1 MLGQDTCRNRGSTKV
16 GNHSM
21 ASRRQS
27 AASIGGPPGAIP
39 AATAGAVYLR
49 RVLRSTPRLVAS
61 SFCDRP
67 AYQWVKISITSITS
81 KLLLANVHTPS
92 LAAGH
97 RGRSFWSS
105 TGQTRDRHARRPHG
119 ELRDR
124 RVGNYVIADPSNLG
138 NFMIADNRRP
148 PGRGGGP
155 PGPRALGGRPGD
167 RQGRQE
173 RGRDAGR
180 AHLPVP
186 HPGPLDRP

>member
-1 MLGQDTCRNRGSTKV
+1 MV
-16 GNHSM
+16 
-21 ASRRQS
+21 
-27 AASIGGPPGAIP
+27 GPPGASP

-49 RVLRSTPRLVAS
+49 SVLRSTPRLVAS

-67 AYQWVKISITSITS
+67 AYQWVKISTTSIMS
-81 KLLLANVHTPS
+81 KVLLANVGLHS

-138 NFMIADNRRP
+138 NFMIADTC
-148 PGRGGGP
+148 
-155 PGPRALGGRPGD
+155 A
-167 RQGRQE
+167 
-173 RGRDAGR
+173 GRDRRR
-180 AHLPVP
+180 ARRWRPAAPPPLPVRCP
-186 HPGPLDRP
+186 AIRWVVPRPRK

>member
-1 MLGQDTCRNRGSTKV
+1 MV
-16 GNHSM
+16 
-21 ASRRQS
+21 
-27 AASIGGPPGAIP
+27 GPPGASP

-49 RVLRSTPRLVAS
+49 SVLRSTPRLVAS

-67 AYQWVKISITSITS
+67 AYQWVKISTTSIMS
-81 KLLLANVHTPS
+81 KVLLANVGLHS

-138 NFMIADNRRP
+138 NFMIADTARHARR
-148 PGRGGGP
+148 RI
-155 PGPRALGGRPGD
+155 
-167 RQGRQE
+167 
-173 RGRDAGR
+173 RGRRHQRGQRPDGR
-180 AHLPVP
+180 A
-186 HPGPLDRP
+186 G

>member
-1 MLGQDTCRNRGSTKV
+1 
-16 GNHSM
+16 M

-27 AASIGGPPGAIP
+27 ASAIVGPPGAIP

-67 AYQWVKISITSITS
+67 AYQWVKISITSIMS
-81 KLLLANVHTPS
+81 KVLLANFRLHS

-105 TGQTRDRHARRPHG
+105 TGQTRDRHARRPHE

-124 RVGNYVIADPSNLG
+124 RVGNYVIANPSNLG
-138 NFMIADNRRP
+138 NFMIADK
-148 PGRGGGP
+148 
-155 PGPRALGGRPGD
+155 PGPARLRNLAELTAYAAAHGITLTPG
-167 RQGRQE
+167 
-173 RGRDAGR
+173 AK
-180 AHLPVP
+180 AAC
-186 HPGPLDRP
+186 

>member
-1 MLGQDTCRNRGSTKV
+1 
-16 GNHSM
+16 M

-27 AASIGGPPGAIP
+27 ASAIVGPPGAMP

-81 KLLLANVHTPS
+81 KVLLANVGLHPS
-92 LAAGH
+92 
-97 RGRSFWSS
+97 RCWQRERSFWSS

-138 NFMIADNRRP
+138 NFMIADTRWPSGSARRWATGSGGCVHHRP
-148 PGRGGGP
+148 EGAASGAECDHVPGI
-155 PGPRALGGRPGD
+155 
-167 RQGRQE
+167 
-173 RGRDAGR
+173 
-180 AHLPVP
+180 
-186 HPGPLDRP
+186 

>member
-1 MLGQDTCRNRGSTKV
+1 MV
-16 GNHSM
+16 
-21 ASRRQS
+21 
-27 AASIGGPPGAIP
+27 GPPGASP

-49 RVLRSTPRLVAS
+49 NVLRSTPRLVAS

-81 KLLLANVHTPS
+81 KVLLANVHAPS

-124 RVGNYVIADPSNLG
+124 RVGNYVIASPSNLG
-138 NFMIADNRRP
+138 NFMIADSVRGHALHGFDRGP
-148 PGRGGGP
+148 AHDPAALLGDPSAVHGGVGLVVFRGQPG
-155 PGPRALGGRPGD
+155 
-167 RQGRQE
+167 
-173 RGRDAGR
+173 
-180 AHLPVP
+180 
-186 HPGPLDRP
+186 

>member
-1 MLGQDTCRNRGSTKV
+1 CS
-16 GNHSM
+16 
-21 ASRRQS
+21 
-27 AASIGGPPGAIP
+27 SIGGPPGAIP

-81 KLLLANVHTPS
+81 KLLLANVHAPS

-124 RVGNYVIADPSNLG
+124 RVGNYVIADPSNLR
-138 NFMIADNRRP
+138 NFMIADNQSRFSS
-148 PGRGGGP
+148 GP
-155 PGPRALGGRPGD
+155 PGVPGAPCKDSSTSLSCSPTCPPRPSG
-167 RQGRQE
+167 
-173 RGRDAGR
+173 
-180 AHLPVP
+180 VW
-186 HPGPLDRP
+186 

>member
-1 MLGQDTCRNRGSTKV
+1 M
-16 GNHSM
+16 
-21 ASRRQS
+21 
-27 AASIGGPPGAIP
+27 P

-67 AYQWVKISITSITS
+67 AYQWVKISITSIMS
-81 KLLLANVHTPS
+81 KVLLANFRLHS

-105 TGQTRDRHARRPHG
+105 TGQTRDRRARRPHG

-138 NFMIADNRRP
+138 NFMIADTPGNPVAAGLRAGQPTKNERP
-148 PGRGGGP
+148 
-155 PGPRALGGRPGD
+155 RPS
-167 RQGRQE
+167 R
-173 RGRDAGR
+173 
-180 AHLPVP
+180 
-186 HPGPLDRP
+186 HPD

>member
-1 MLGQDTCRNRGSTKV
+1 
-16 GNHSM
+16 M

-27 AASIGGPPGAIP
+27 ASAIVGPPGAIP

-49 RVLRSTPRLVAS
+49 NVLRSTPRLVAS

-81 KLLLANVHTPS
+81 KVLLANVHAPS

-138 NFMIADNRRP
+138 NFMIADSFP
-148 PGRGGGP
+148 
-155 PGPRALGGRPGD
+155 
-167 RQGRQE
+167 
-173 RGRDAGR
+173 RGRHA
-180 AHLPVP
+180 LPLRGSRFN
-186 HPGPLDRP
+186 GPNSSTQTTRPSSGG

>member
-1 MLGQDTCRNRGSTKV
+1 MV
-16 GNHSM
+16 
-21 ASRRQS
+21 
-27 AASIGGPPGAIP
+27 GPPGASP

-49 RVLRSTPRLVAS
+49 SVLRSTPRLVAS

-81 KLLLANVHTPS
+81 KVLLANVHAPS

-138 NFMIADNRRP
+138 NFMIADSDRRFEV
-148 PGRGGGP
+148 GGVVQ
-155 PGPRALGGRPGD
+155 
-167 RQGRQE
+167 RQPDQQGVMISETAAQR
-173 RGRDAGR
+173 
-180 AHLPVP
+180 L
-186 HPGPLDRP
+186 

>member
-1 MLGQDTCRNRGSTKV
+1 MV
-16 GNHSM
+16 
-21 ASRRQS
+21 
-27 AASIGGPPGAIP
+27 GPPGASP

-49 RVLRSTPRLVAS
+49 SVLRSTPRLVAS

-67 AYQWVKISITSITS
+67 AYQWVKISTTSIMS
-81 KLLLANVHTPS
+81 KVLLANVGLHS

-138 NFMIADNRRP
+138 NFMIADIEHGGLASTPIAAAGAPSRSGPQPTTRTSP
-148 PGRGGGP
+148 PAAADDP
-155 PGPRALGGRPGD
+155 VSVHV
-167 RQGRQE
+167 
-173 RGRDAGR
+173 AG
-180 AHLPVP
+180 
-186 HPGPLDRP
+186 